1 MASRVGAKPKAT
13 YEDLVGL
20 PGHLVGEILGGE
32 LHVSPRPSASHALAA
47 STLQSDLGTTFQ
59 RGRGGPGGWW
69 ILSEPELHLGEDVA
83 VPDLAGWRR
92 DRLPR
97 VPDAPFLTLVPDWV
111 CEVVSPST
119 ERIDRVRKLPL
130 YAREGV
136 RYAWLV
142 NPKTRT
148 LEVFRNEG
156 TRWVLL
162 ASHADDAQ
170 VRAEPFEAVE
180 LDLLALW
187 GDERT

>member
-1 MASRVGAKPKAT
+1 
-13 YEDLVGL
+13 
-20 PGHLVGEILGGE
+20 VGEILDGE
-32 LHVSPRPSASHALAA
+32 LHTSPRPSASHALAA
-47 STLQSDLGTTFQ
+47 STLQSDLGTPFQ

-92 DRLPR
+92 DRLPSI
-97 VPDAPFLTLVPDWV
+97 PDAPFLTLAPDWA

-119 ERIDRVRKLPL
+119 ERIDRAKKLPL

-136 RYAWLV
+136 RHAWLV

-148 LEVFRNEG
+148 LEVLRNEG
-156 TRWVLL
+156 GRWLL
-162 ASHADDAQ
+162 LVTHAAEAR

-187 GDERT
+187 GEETP

>member
-1 MASRVGAKPKAT
+1 MASRVPAKPKAT
-13 YEDLVGL
+13 YEDLVRL
-20 PGHLVGEILGGE
+20 SEHVVGEILDGE
-32 LHVSPRPSASHALAA
+32 LHASPRPSASHALAA
-47 STLQSDLGTTFQ
+47 STLQSDLGTPFQ

-92 DRLPR
+92 DRLPS
-97 VPDAPFLTLVPDWV
+97 VPDAPFLTLAPDWV

-136 RYAWLV
+136 GYAWLV
-142 NPKTRT
+142 NPRART

-156 TRWVLL
+156 KRWLLL
-162 ASHADDAQ
+162 ASYADDTR

-187 GDERT
+187 GEERP

>member
-1 MASRVGAKPKAT
+1 MASRAGAKPKAT

-20 PGHLVGEILGGE
+20 PEHLVGEILDGE
-32 LHVSPRPSASHALAA
+32 LHASPRPSASHALAA

-119 ERIDRVRKLPL
+119 ERIDRVKKLPL

>member
-1 MASRVGAKPKAT
+1 MPAKPKAT
-13 YEDLVGL
+13 FEDLVGL
-20 PGHLVGEILGGE
+20 PEHLVGEILDGE
-32 LHVSPRPSASHALAA
+32 LHASPRPSASHALAA

-92 DRLPR
+92 DRLPS
-97 VPDAPFLTLVPDWV
+97 VPDAPFLTLAPDWV

-119 ERIDRVRKLPL
+119 ERIDRVKKLPL

-170 VRAEPFEAVE
+170 VRAEPFDAVE

-187 GDERT
+187 GEDRP

>member
-1 MASRVGAKPKAT
+1 MASRMPAKPKAT
-13 YEDLVGL
+13 FEDLVGL
-20 PGHLVGEILGGE
+20 PEHLVGEILDGE
-32 LHVSPRPSASHALAA
+32 LHASPRPSASHALAA

-92 DRLPR
+92 DRLPS
-97 VPDAPFLTLVPDWV
+97 VPDAPFLTLAPDWV

-119 ERIDRVRKLPL
+119 ERIDRVKKLPL

-136 RYAWLV
+136 RCAWLV

-170 VRAEPFEAVE
+170 VRAEPFDAVE

-187 GDERT
+187 GDDRP

>member
-1 MASRVGAKPKAT
+1 MASRAGAKPKAT

-20 PGHLVGEILGGE
+20 PEHLVGEILDGE
-32 LHVSPRPSASHALAA
+32 LHASPRPSASHALAA

-83 VPDLAGWRR
+83 VPDLAGWHR

-119 ERIDRVRKLPL
+119 ERIDRVKKLPL